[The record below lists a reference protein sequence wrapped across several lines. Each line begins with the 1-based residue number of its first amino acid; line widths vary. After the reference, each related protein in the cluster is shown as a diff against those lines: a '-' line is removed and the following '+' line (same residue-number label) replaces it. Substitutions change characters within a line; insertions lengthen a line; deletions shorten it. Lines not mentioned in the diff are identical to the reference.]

1 MSSISIR
8 KEAPVTKHEEARTS
22 AQVTPWE
29 SRLMRNLFG
38 WDPFR
43 EMTPFVAPSFA
54 ADLSFVPAFDVKET
68 KDAYVF
74 RADVPGVLEKDL
86 EVTMTGNRLTV
97 HGKREKEHKEQSD
110 TLYTYERSY
119 GSFSRSFTLPDGA
132 DPARASADLKDGVLT
147 ISLAKKPEAQAKQ
160 IQIKSPAQKS

>member
-8 KEAPVTKHEEARTS
+8 KENPATRTEEPRSIAQS
-22 AQVTPWE
+22 APWE

-43 EMTPFVAPSFA
+43 EMAPFVTPFPASLEFA
-54 ADLSFVPAFDVKET
+54 PAFDVKET

-86 EVTMTGNRLTV
+86 EITMTGNRLTV
-97 HGKREKEHKEQSD
+97 HGKREQEHKEQSD

-119 GSFSRSFTLPDGA
+119 GSFSRSFTLPEGA
-132 DPARASADLKDGVLT
+132 DANRTSADLKDGVLT